1 MKKRNLNLS
10 KEQRAERARLFWAFF
25 TAILFIYILFVIFP
39 K

>member
-1 MKKRNLNLS
+1 MKKRNLNLT

-25 TAILFIYILFVIFP
+25 IIITFIYILFVIFP